1 LFIDQSIVQSLCTF
15 LDNYPSISYQ
25 AVNKSGVKYQNV
37 SDEEVNAVTWG
48 VFKGREIIQPTVVD
62 ATAFMIWKEEALNIF
77 SNTWALIYKA
87 SKNDKGEEIAGD
99 DASYE
104 FMQKCS
110 ENLFVVNIVENDYVG
125 GNLTEV
131 IKLFIEKHQE
141 TLNAL

>member
-1 LFIDQSIVQSLCTF
+1 M
-15 LDNYPSISYQ
+15 
-25 AVNKSGVKYQNV
+25 